1 MCSRR
6 IRPSRLVSP
15 ILVVCWGCPLT
26 FDMTTSSLGDDWLC
40 CSSDKGTVHVFA
52 LQDYTLNK
60 RSALSTL
67 GVPGAYA
74 GTWHSGPLSLLCKGL
89 FRVKSSGSPI
99 RELHLNLDD
108 CSAFSTFLGIVQYN
122 FWWERK
128 SEHNGIR
135 TRCIH
140 RGCTIVRHCSRNI
153 NSVTWINYALVFW
166 H

>member
-1 MCSRR
+1 MPGTRKLDLRGLRTKDGNGFHYFSIFRCGWKTCELFKRCSRR
-6 IRPSRLVSP
+6 IRPSQASTTLIVVS
-15 ILVVCWGCPLT
+15 CCPLT
-26 FDMTTSSLGDDWLC
+26 FDLTTSSLGDDWLC

-99 RELHLNLDD
+99 REPHLNLDD

-122 FWWERK
+122 F
-128 SEHNGIR
+128 
-135 TRCIH
+135 
-140 RGCTIVRHCSRNI
+140 
-153 NSVTWINYALVFW
+153 
-166 H
+166 